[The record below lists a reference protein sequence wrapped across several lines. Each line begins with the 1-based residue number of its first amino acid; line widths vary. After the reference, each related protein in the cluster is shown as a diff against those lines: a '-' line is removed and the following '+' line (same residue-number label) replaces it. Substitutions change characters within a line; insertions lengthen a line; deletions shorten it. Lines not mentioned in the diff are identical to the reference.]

1 MKKRILVLLKRSAY
15 DLYVACHQEP
25 NFTSFL
31 SQERASFLEAHLSK
45 LVVDDNEAPAHHKL
59 PSDPSSCFTGP
70 CATRLAVAQSVQVV
84 GNLLDRHKVHEHS
97 VRRCKDILTQR
108 GLIWDCLLRDELK
121 TQIHNADLI
130 VTVGGDGTL
139 LQASH
144 YVDSSIPILGLN
156 SDPTWK
162 DEVEVQIEQ
171 FDATRSRGFL
181 CLATAENFGE
191 VLDEILEDK
200 RHSMELKRISVS
212 SNGSQI
218 LPPALNDVLLAHPN
232 PASVS
237 RCSFR
242 VDKEDGDP
250 VTPFIH
256 SRSSGLRICTGAGS
270 TAAMQSAGGYPM
282 RMLSQDLQY
291 MLSDFGRHMTT
302 TEYKQER
309 LYNFKR
315 S

>member
-31 SQERASFLEAHLSK
+31 SQER
-45 LVVDDNEAPAHHKL
+45 
-59 PSDPSSCFTGP
+59 
-70 CATRLAVAQSVQVV
+70 VV